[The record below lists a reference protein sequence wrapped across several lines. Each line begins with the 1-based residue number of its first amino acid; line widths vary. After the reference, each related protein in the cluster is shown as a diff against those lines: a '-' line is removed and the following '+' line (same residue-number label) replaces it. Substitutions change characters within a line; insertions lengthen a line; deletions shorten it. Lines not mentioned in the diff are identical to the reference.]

1 MSEEINKVGQK
12 ILENSNIQVRD
23 EKQKIFGLQIQSGKV
38 SNLIKN
44 NKIFIPSY
52 LLIFLDRKLYVCPY
66 DLCGRIFHEERNMKA
81 HARTHVITIFL

>member
-38 SNLIKN
+38 SNL
-44 NKIFIPSY
+44 NK
-52 LLIFLDRKLYVCPY
+52 K
-66 DLCGRIFHEERNMKA
+66 
-81 HARTHVITIFL
+81 